1 MPDLFQH
8 KKRYRHYSLSLYVLL
23 GFLILISSSDSIVA
37 QEPAERDTLSIVET
51 TDGNTYIGSIL
62 SIQDTMVVLSTSLG
76 ILNIPKNKISSITT
90 PKKDQMV
97 EGEFWPENPHSSR
110 HFWGPSGYGLRKG
123 EGYYQNT
130 WIWLNQA
137 SYGITDNFSIGGGL
151 VPLFLFG
158 ATEILPVWL
167 TPKIN
172 LPYRNG
178 KGAFGFGTILFG
190 LLGEEDVYA
199 GILYG
204 TNTFGTRDK
213 QLTLGLG
220 YGYSSDGGFAS
231 TPTISVSGMMRT
243 SKKWA
248 ILTENYLISA
258 GEQTTFGLISGGA
271 RYMGRR
277 LAIDFGG
284 IIPVGGFDF
293 FVVIPWLGI
302 AVPFK

>member
-1 MPDLFQH
+1 M
-8 KKRYRHYSLSLYVLL
+8 
-23 GFLILISSSDSIVA
+23 
-37 QEPAERDTLSIVET
+37 
-51 TDGNTYIGSIL
+51 
-62 SIQDTMVVLSTSLG
+62 
-76 ILNIPKNKISSITT
+76 
-90 PKKDQMV
+90 
-97 EGEFWPENPHSSR
+97 
-110 HFWGPSGYGLRKG
+110 
-123 EGYYQNT
+123 
-130 WIWLNQA
+130 
-137 SYGITDNFSIGGGL
+137 
-151 VPLFLFG
+151 FLFG

-167 TPKIN
+167 TPTIN